1 MVGWEEAE
9 ERRERKEGKVT
20 RQWLPVVGNTKLA
33 HDGCCTLDSMQM
45 HPNIHPSLHALAYS
59 FLVFLTLI
67 FERTYAGLPCDLR
80 LTPDFSSCRVAGLCG
95 RPSIVLDGSSA
106 CVCVSDRECL
116 VRHSGAVSARL
127 ASASVI
133 RMDGG
138 KMETAWKKG
147 KGLLESL
154 SWMFV
159 LVSKK
164 IPRGKSASSDMK
176 FSTMSTSR
184 EWNRSENS
192 CLLLLKTKF

>member
-1 MVGWEEAE
+1 MPPMLWGAEEVVGAGRIAGASGDKDGGVGWGGKEREEGGE
-9 ERRERKEGKVT
+9 SNS
-20 RQWLPVVGNTKLA
+20 PVVTCGGEHKIGTWWLLYTWFNA
-33 HDGCCTLDSMQM
+33 NASQYP
-45 HPNIHPSLHALAYS
+45 PNELAYS

-80 LTPDFSSCRVAGLCG
+80 LTPDFSSCCVTGLCG

-133 RMDGG
+133 RVDGG
-138 KMETAWKKG
+138 KMETAWRKG

-154 SWMFV
+154 SWMVV
-159 LVSKK
+159 LVSKRNHEGK
-164 IPRGKSASSDMK
+164 ICQFRH
-176 FSTMSTSR
+176 
-184 EWNRSENS
+184 
-192 CLLLLKTKF
+192 